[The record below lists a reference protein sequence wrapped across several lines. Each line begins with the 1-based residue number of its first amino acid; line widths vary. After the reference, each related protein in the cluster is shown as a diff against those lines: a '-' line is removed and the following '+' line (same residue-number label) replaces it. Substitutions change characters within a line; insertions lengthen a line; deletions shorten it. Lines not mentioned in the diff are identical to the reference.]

1 MFIKGDYMVK
11 EEKLRSEIDD
21 KYKWDLTRMYKNI
34 DEFNSDYDKALKLIE
49 EIKAFKGILTKDA
62 KTLYDYLKKDD
73 ELNIVLVNLYVY
85 VSCKLDEDMSNK
97 ESQKEYS
104 KILNLYSLSDDA
116 LSFTMPELLNTNYEI
131 IKNYIKENDALKE
144 YKIDLERIYRN
155 QPYVLSE
162 KEEKL
167 LSNIS
172 DLRFRFKKNFN
183 IINNVLIDFGYI
195 EDEEGNKVKLTNG
208 NASKYAK
215 SSNRRIRKQVFEK
228 RGLAYQKLANLI
240 ATDYEGSIK
249 ADSMISKAR
258 GFKSNIEMY
267 LFDDDVSVEIYDN
280 LLKTAH
286 DNISV
291 LHKYYKLKKDI
302 LNLDDL
308 YSYDLSAPLVKES
321 KEKYTPEDARKI
333 ICDALSVYG
342 DEYIKELNLLFD
354 EKCIDFY
361 PNKGK
366 KTGYYQNNSY
376 KKIVVFCNYNDDFS
390 SVSSLA
396 HELGHAA
403 HSYYSM
409 KNNKEHLSNY
419 SILVAE
425 IASLTNEML
434 LSNYVVNNS
443 SDKNLKLKAIENILE
458 VFSDN
463 FFGTL
468 LLGSVFEKEVHEK
481 ISDGKVLEEEDFNS
495 IYYNLIKEHNG
506 KIVKGSVY
514 QKYNWSR
521 IPHFYTPFYYYKY
534 SIGAVVSCYAARK
547 ILSGDKEFLNKYI
560 NFLKLGDRLMPLEEL
575 KTIGVDLS
583 KPDTINEGVKYFDEL
598 ISKFKEIYNS

>member
-1 MFIKGDYMVK
+1 MVK
-11 EEKLRSEIDD
+11 EEKLRSQIDD
-21 KYKWDLTRMYKNI
+21 KYKWDLTAMYDGI
-34 DEFNSDYDKALKLIE
+34 DAFNLDYDKALKLIE
-49 EIKAFKGILTKDA
+49 EIKGFKGKLAKDA
-62 KTLYDYLKKDD
+62 NTLYKYLKKDD
-73 ELNIVLVNLYVY
+73 ELSVILTNLYVY
-85 VSCKLDEDMSNK
+85 VSCKLDVDISNK
-97 ESQKEYS
+97 ESQKWYS
-104 KILNLYSLSDDA
+104 KILNLYSLCDET
-116 LSFTMPELLNTNYEI
+116 LSFAMPELLKTNYDV
-131 IKNYIKENDALKE
+131 IKSYVNENDDLKE

-155 QPYVLSE
+155 QPYILSE

-172 DLRFRFKKNFN
+172 DLKNRFKKNFN

-195 EDEEGNKVKLTNG
+195 EDEDGNKVKLTNG
-208 NASKYAK
+208 NASKYARSGSIK
-215 SSNRRIRKQVFEK
+215 VRKQVFEQ
-228 RGLAYQKLANLI
+228 RGLAYLKLANLI
-240 ATDYEGSIK
+240 STDYEGSIK

-258 GFKSNIEMY
+258 GFKSNINMY
-267 LFDDDVSVEIYDN
+267 LFEDGVSTEIYDN

-286 DNISV
+286 DNIPV
-291 LHKYYKLKKDI
+291 LHKYYKLKKDV
-302 LNLDDL
+302 LNLDNL
-308 YSYDLSAPLVKES
+308 YPYDLSAPLVKES
-321 KEKYTPEDARKI
+321 KEKYYPDDARKI

-342 DEYIKELNLLFD
+342 DEYVKQLNLLFD

-361 PNKGK
+361 SSKGK

-396 HELGHAA
+396 HELGHAM

-425 IASLTNEML
+425 VASLTNEML

-443 SDKNLKLKAIENILE
+443 KDKNLKLKAIENILE

-481 ISDGKVLEEEDFNS
+481 ICNDNVLGEEDFNS
-495 IYYNLIKEHNG
+495 IYGNLIKEHNG
-506 KIVKGSVY
+506 MMVKESIY

-534 SIGAVVSCYAARK
+534 SIGAIVSCYVARK
-547 ILSGDKEFLNKYI
+547 ILSGDKEFLNKYLD
-560 NFLKLGDRLMPLEEL
+560 FLKLGDRLMPLDEL
-575 KTIGVDLS
+575 KTIGIDLT
-583 KPDTINEGVKYFDEL
+583 KQDAINEGIKYFDEL
-598 ISKFKEIYNS
+598 VSKFKEIYNS